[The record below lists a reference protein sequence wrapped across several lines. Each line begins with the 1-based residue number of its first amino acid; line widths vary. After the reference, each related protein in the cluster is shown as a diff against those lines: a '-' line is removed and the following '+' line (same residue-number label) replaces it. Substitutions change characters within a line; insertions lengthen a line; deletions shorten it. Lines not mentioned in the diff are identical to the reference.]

1 MKPTTPSPL
10 QTGQPPNRCWS
21 RIGVWGD
28 GTCSELAKYVHCC
41 NCPVYSQA
49 GRTLLEGPAPE
60 GYAREWEE
68 CLLESDPHSNHKTTP
83 VLVFRLGPEWL
94 GLPAARIAYVT
105 EKRPVHRLPHRSDR
119 VLTGL
124 VNISGTLHPAF
135 NLRELLEL
143 PDEAPEGITLSRR
156 VYPRMLLF
164 RREQQAFAF
173 GADEVFGIAPLDQ
186 DQLQPVPA
194 TVSKALATFTR
205 GLFPF
210 NECSVGLLD
219 DELLEHSLTRQHL
232 NL

>member
-1 MKPTTPSPL
+1 LNPTRTPTTRRR
-10 QTGQPPNRCWS
+10 RCWFSVSARSGSGCRPRAS
-21 RIGVWGD
+21 RTSPKNGRCIG
-28 GTCSELAKYVHCC
+28 C
-41 NCPVYSQA
+41 
-49 GRTLLEGPAPE
+49 RT
-60 GYAREWEE
+60 
-68 CLLESDPHSNHKTTP
+68 
-83 VLVFRLGPEWL
+83 
-94 GLPAARIAYVT
+94 AA
-105 EKRPVHRLPHRSDR
+105 
-119 VLTGL
+119 
-124 VNISGTLHPAF
+124 SGTLHPAF